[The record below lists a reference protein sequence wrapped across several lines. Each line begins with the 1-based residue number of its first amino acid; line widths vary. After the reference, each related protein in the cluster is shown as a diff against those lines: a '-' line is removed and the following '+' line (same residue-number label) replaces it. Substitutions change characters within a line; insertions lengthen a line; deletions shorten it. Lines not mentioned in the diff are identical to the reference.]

1 MTKQI
6 IKTAHTL
13 GSDISANER
22 SKPADFSSYIA
33 PLSPKDKLLIKATVL
48 KFRPKSISY
57 EDSWGYIIQASRYNG
72 FRWYDPE
79 TGYLIFFC
87 NKSEKDPTLVIP
99 NYFAK
104 PEYLAK
110 VIAIVQELKKSPK
123 VILKNI
129 SHSDAKALIHAGFR
143 YYRKDEVWSGFAKYD
158 DQTFPQLVID
168 LDKLAEAR
176 GRDYRNLRT
185 ALNKSED
192 YIFRKYRRTDLKK
205 VLEIFALRDGNT
217 LDSPSAK
224 HGMYYASHAIYPPS
238 NIAKYVVEDKVTKK
252 ILGFLASSDISGEN
266 TALVAS
272 VFIPGI
278 KIASIWGMYQALMFK
293 RSQGFRQINIGGF
306 ETPGTYNFLRLT
318 FRPVAQLKRLHLVY
332 NPK

>member
-1 MTKQI
+1 MTSRKL
-6 IKTAHTL
+6 KTLPSLQTKP
-13 GSDISANER
+13 ISKEKRA
-22 SKPADFSSYIA
+22 PADFSSYIS
-33 PLSPKDKLLIKATVL
+33 PLSPNDKELLKATVL
-48 KFRPKSISY
+48 KFRPHSINY

-79 TGYLIFFC
+79 TGYLIFFG
-87 NKSEKDPTLVIP
+87 NKSDKDNTLVIP
-99 NYFAK
+99 NFFAK

-110 VIAIVQELKKSPK
+110 VIAIVKELKKSPK

-158 DQTFPQLVID
+158 DQTYPQLIID
-168 LDKLAEAR
+168 LNKLAEAR

-185 ALNKSED
+185 ALNKSEE
-192 YIFRKYRRTDLKK
+192 YVFREYKKSDLKK
-205 VLEIFALRDGNT
+205 ILEIFALRDGNT

-224 HGMYYASHAIYPPS
+224 HGMYYASHAIYPDA
-238 NIAKYVVEDKVTKK
+238 NIAKYVVENKEKK

-266 TALVAS
+266 TALVAA

-278 KIASIWGMYQALMFK
+278 KIASIWGMYQALMHK
-293 RSQGFRQINIGGF
+293 RSQGFNQINIGGF
-306 ETPGTYNFLRLT
+306 EMPGTYNFLRLT
-318 FRPVAQLKRLHLVY
+318 LRPVAQLKRLHLVY